1 MEPGTLRAEG
11 LGFGDFGS
19 RRIGGIGVCKQG
31 FRDLGFGV
39 ESFSDLGLRVHAI
52 FRAILGGF
60 RKVGGTLFWG
70 PYNKDPTT
78 LLHLGYYIRVPYFGK
93 LPFIWGLT

>member
-19 RRIGGIGVCKQG
+19 RSPINPGCVQG

-52 FRAILGGF
+52 FRAILGVSE
-60 RKVGGTLFWG
+60 K
-70 PYNKDPTT
+70 
-78 LLHLGYYIRVPYFGK
+78 
-93 LPFIWGLT
+93 

>member
-1 MEPGTLRAEG
+1 M
-11 LGFGDFGS
+11 
-19 RRIGGIGVCKQG
+19 CKQG

-52 FRAILGGF
+52 CRAILGGF

-78 LLHLGYYIRVPYFGK
+78 LLHLGTMLGSPILGNSHLFGD
-93 LPFIWGLT
+93 